1 MCWAYKWQHWAQWL
15 SSFRLYLSSP
25 LWTLSVI
32 PDPFLSNYSTLFYL
46 PVTLSMSYLVS
57 LSSLVLMS
65 KCSTKRGLPFKMR
78 LYVIICLSFCICK
91 IVKYYMKKYRN
102 GKFWKQMWI
111 YFWTFNI
118 KPNLDAI
125 QDWKNHHSCADQPQK
140 QTKIHF
146 SAFVYLKNK
155 WSVLFSAIWYKQTK
169 RVLLIWKNDK

>member
-57 LSSLVLMS
+57 LSSLVLKS

-78 LYVIICLSFCICK
+78 LYVIICLSFSICK
-91 IVKYYMKKYRN
+91 VVKYHMKKYRN

-111 YFWTFNI
+111 YFLTFNI
-118 KPNLDAI
+118 QPNLDTRLKRIMTAVLI
-125 QDWKNHHSCADQPQK
+125 NPKDKQKYIFLPSYTWKISGGRWSGHPWECLVQYD
-140 QTKIHF
+140 T
-146 SAFVYLKNK
+146 NK
-155 WSVLFSAIWYKQTK
+155 AKEFF
-169 RVLLIWKNDK
+169 